1 MSNIQKAK
9 IHIRNINREDFE
21 KVASLSAKIYEEANG
36 ISIEM
41 LAGQFSRFP
50 EGQFVVEY
58 DKEIIGHCA
67 TFIVKEEIAFADHSY
82 SEITGG
88 GFASRHDDEGEYLY
102 GMEVV
107 VDSNYRGLRVGQR
120 LYNARKALCKELN
133 LKGIVFAGRMPNY
146 SKKRKKVKSP
156 EDYIQKVID
165 NKIKDPVIGFQL
177 KNGFKFIK
185 ILKEY
190 LVGDVDSGRN
200 AAFMIWENSNYSPKN
215 KQYSVQRGRVNNS
228 VRVVSVQFQVREVND
243 FAEFSSQIEY
253 FVDVASDYKAD
264 FVVFPEYVSIPLSS
278 IDKNKSSST
287 KNIEKLAN
295 LTQDYI
301 DFFQEMAISYNV
313 NIIGG
318 THPTKN
324 KDGKIINM
332 AYVFL
337 RDGSVHTQAKIHITP
352 SEKYWR
358 NIHSGDHVN
367 VIETD
372 CGTIGVLVCY
382 DSEFPE
388 LTRHLT
394 DQGMKILF
402 VPFCTDEKQGYNRVR
417 YCCQARAVENQIY
430 VVMSG
435 TVGNL
440 PNVANM
446 DVNYAE
452 SCILTP
458 CDFPFARDGI
468 ASTSIPNTEMVV
480 ISDLNIESLVSARNS
495 GTVQNLKDRRLDLYR
510 VEWKKRI
517 NKAKISNTK
526 VHL

>member
-1 MSNIQKAK
+1 MSKIKKAK
-9 IHIRNINREDFE
+9 INIRKVKRGDFDQI
-21 KVASLSAKIYEEANG
+21 AALSSKIYSEG
-36 ISIEM
+36 YGVSIEM
-41 LAGQFSRFP
+41 LTGQFNRFP
-50 EGQFVVEY
+50 EGQFVVEIG
-58 DKEIIGHCA
+58 KTIIGHCA
-67 TFIVKEEIAFADHSY
+67 TFIVEEELAFADHTY

-88 GFASRHDDEGEYLY
+88 GFASRHNEEGEYLY

-107 VDSNYRGLRVGQR
+107 VDPNYRGLRVGQR

-146 SKKRKKVKSP
+146 AKNKKKVKSP
-156 EDYIQKVID
+156 EDYVDQVID

-185 ILKEY
+185 VLKNY
-190 LVGDVDSGRN
+190 LLSDIESGKN
-200 AAFMIWENSNYSPKN
+200 AAFMVWENSSYSKEN
-215 KQYSVQRGRVNNS
+215 TKYSVQRGRVNNS
-228 VRVVSVQFQVREVND
+228 VRVASVQFQVREVNN
-243 FAEFSSQIEY
+243 FNEFSDQIEY
-253 FVDVASDYKAD
+253 FVDVASDYKSD
-264 FVVFPEYVSIPLSS
+264 FIVFPEYVTIPLIS

-287 KNIEKLAN
+287 ENIEKLSK
-295 LTQDYI
+295 LTKNYVN
-301 DFFQEMAISYNV
+301 FFQEIAISYNI

-318 THPTKN
+318 THPTQTKE
-324 KDGKIINM
+324 GKIENL
-332 AYVFL
+332 AYIFL
-337 RDGSVHTQAKIHITP
+337 RDGSVHTQPKIHITP

-358 NIHSGDHVN
+358 NIHGGDSVQT
-367 VIETD
+367 IETD
-372 CGTIGVLVCY
+372 CGTIGVLICY

-388 LTRHLT
+388 LSRYLV

-417 YCCQARAVENQIY
+417 YCCQARAIENQVY

-446 DVNYAE
+446 DINYAE

-468 ASTSIPNTEMVV
+468 AATSIPNTETVV
-480 ISDLNIESLVSARNS
+480 ISDLNIESLTTSRIS
-495 GTVQNLKDRRLDLYR
+495 GTVQNLRDRRLDLYT
-510 VEWKKRI
+510 VEWKK
-517 NKAKISNTK
+517 
-526 VHL
+526 

>member
-1 MSNIQKAK
+1 MSKIEKAK
-9 IHIRNINREDFE
+9 ITLRNVKRSDFP
-21 KVASLSAKIYEEANG
+21 KISALSAKVYSKASCITV
-36 ISIEM
+36 EM
-41 LAGQFSRFP
+41 LTGQFNKFP
-50 EGQFVVEY
+50 QGQFVVES
-58 DKEIIGHCA
+58 KGKIIGHCA
-67 TFIVKEEIAFADHSY
+67 TFIIKEDVAFAKHTY

-88 GFASRHDDEGEYLY
+88 GFAAKHDEEGDYLY

-107 VDSNYRGLRVGQR
+107 VDEEHRGLRVGQR

-146 SKKRKKVKSP
+146 AKTFKKKKVKSP
-156 EDYIQKVID
+156 QDYIHQIID
-165 NKIKDPVIGFQL
+165 KKIKDPVIGFQL

-185 ILKEY
+185 ILKGY
-190 LVGDVDSGRN
+190 LQSDVESGQN
-200 AAFMIWENSNYSPKN
+200 AAFMIWENPNYSPKD
-215 KQYSVQRGRVNNS
+215 KKYSLQRGKINNLA
-228 VRVVSVQFQVREVND
+228 RVVSVQFQVREVKN
-243 FAEFSSQIEY
+243 FAEFCNQIEY

-264 FVVFPEYVSIPLSS
+264 FITFPEYVTIPLIS
-278 IDKNKSSST
+278 IDKNKSSSSVNSSA
-287 KNIEKLAN
+287 NIEKLAN
-295 LTQDYI
+295 LTKDYVN
-301 DFFQEMAISYNV
+301 FFQEMAISYNI

-318 THPTKN
+318 THPTRSE
-324 KDGKIINM
+324 DGKIENM

-337 RDGSVHTQAKIHITP
+337 RDGSIHTQSKIHITP

-358 NIHSGDHVN
+358 NIHGGNHVN
-367 VIETD
+367 TIETD
-372 CGTIGVLVCY
+372 CGTIGILVCY

-388 LTRHLT
+388 LSRHLT

-440 PNVANM
+440 PHVSNM

-468 ASTSIPNTEMVV
+468 AATSVPNTEMVV
-480 ISDLNIESLVSARNS
+480 ISDLDIASLTASRNS
-495 GTVQNLKDRRLDLYR
+495 GTVQNLKDRRLDLYGID
-510 VEWKKRI
+510 WK
-517 NKAKISNTK
+517 NKEIPKF
-526 VHL
+526 

>member
-1 MSNIQKAK
+1 MNKIKKAK
-9 IHIRNINREDFE
+9 INIRNVTREDLTRI
-21 KVASLSAKIYEEANG
+21 VSLSSKTYSDSIST
-36 ISIEM
+36 SIEM
-41 LAGQFSRFP
+41 LTGQFNRFP
-50 EGQFVVEY
+50 EGQFVVEAD
-58 DKEIIGHCA
+58 DKIVGHCA
-67 TFIVKEEIAFADHSY
+67 TFIVREELAFADHTY

-88 GFASRHDDEGEYLY
+88 GFASKHDEDGDYLY
-102 GMEVV
+102 GMEIV
-107 VDSNYRGLRVGQR
+107 VDEEYRGLKIGQR
-120 LYNARKALCKELN
+120 LYNSRKALCKELN

-146 SKKRKKVKSP
+146 AKKQKQVKSP
-156 EDYIQKVID
+156 EHYIELVIE

-185 ILKEY
+185 ILKNY
-190 LVGDVDSGRN
+190 MLGDVESGKN
-200 AAFMIWENSNYSPKN
+200 AAFMIWENPDYSPKN
-215 KQYSVQRGRVNNS
+215 EKYSVQRGKLNNS
-228 VRVVSVQFQVREVND
+228 VRVLSVQFQVREVDNFIA
-243 FAEFSSQIEY
+243 FAKQIEY
-253 FVDVASDYKAD
+253 FVDVAADYKAD
-264 FVVFPEYVSIPLSS
+264 FITFPEYVTLPLIS

-287 KNIEKLAN
+287 KNIETLAN
-295 LTQDYI
+295 FTKEYV
-301 DFFQEMAISYNV
+301 DFFQKMAISYNI

-318 THPTKN
+318 THPTRT
-324 KDGKIINM
+324 DEGKIENA

-358 NIHSGDHVN
+358 NISGGN
-367 VIETD
+367 NLSTIETD

-382 DSEFPE
+382 DAEFPE
-388 LTRHLT
+388 LSRHLT

-440 PNVANM
+440 PNVDNM
-446 DVNYAE
+446 DVNYSE

-468 ASTSIPNTEMVV
+468 AATSIPNTEMVV
-480 ISDLNIESLVSARNS
+480 ISDLNIKSLVASRNS

-510 VEWKKRI
+510 VHFE
-517 NKAKISNTK
+517 S
-526 VHL
+526 

>member
-9 IHIRNINREDFE
+9 VVIRKAKRSDFPHI
-21 KVASLSAKIYEEANG
+21 ALLSSKIYSKATS
-36 ISIEM
+36 ISVEM
-41 LAGQFSRFP
+41 LTGQFNRFP

-58 DKEIIGHCA
+58 DGEIIGHCA
-67 TFIVKEEIAFADHSY
+67 TFIVKEELAFADHSY

-107 VDSNYRGLRVGQR
+107 VDSSYRGLRIGQR

-146 SKKRKKVKSP
+146 FKKAKKVKTP
-156 EDYIQKVID
+156 EEYVQNVID
-165 NKIKDPVIGFQL
+165 KKIKDPVIGFQL
-177 KNGFKFIK
+177 KNGFKFVK
-185 ILKEY
+185 VLKNY
-190 LVGDVDSGRN
+190 LISDIESGGN
-200 AAFMIWENSNYSPKN
+200 AAFMIWENSNYISKD
-215 KQYSVQRGRVNNS
+215 KKYSIQRGRANNS
-228 VRVVSVQFQVREVND
+228 VRVVSVQFQVREVNNFD
-243 FAEFSSQIEY
+243 EFAHQVEY

-264 FVVFPEYVSIPLSS
+264 FITFPEYVTIPLIS
-278 IDKNKSSST
+278 IDKNNSSST
-287 KNIEKLAN
+287 KNIDN
-295 LTQDYI
+295 LTKFTEEYI
-301 DFFQEMAISYNV
+301 NFFQKMAISYNI

-324 KDGKIINM
+324 EEGIIENT

-352 SEKYWR
+352 TEKYWR
-358 NIHSGDHVN
+358 NIHGGDSVN
-367 VIETD
+367 TIETD
-372 CGTIGVLVCY
+372 CGTIGVVICY
-382 DSEFPE
+382 DAEFPE
-388 LTRHLT
+388 LPRHLT

-417 YCCQARAVENQIY
+417 YCCQARAIENQIY

-440 PNVANM
+440 PKVDNM

-468 ASTSIPNTEMVV
+468 AATSVPNTEMVV
-480 ISDLNIESLVSARNS
+480 ISDLNIESLITSRNS

-510 VEWKKRI
+510 LDWKKELPVL
-517 NKAKISNTK
+517 KKKKVAKVK
-526 VHL
+526 

>member
-1 MSNIQKAK
+1 MSNIQKSQINIRAVRREDLAK
-9 IHIRNINREDFE
+9 IVLLSSKTYE
-21 KVASLSAKIYEEANG
+21 ASITT
-36 ISIEM
+36 SIEA
-41 LAGQFSRFP
+41 LTGQFNRFP
-50 EGQFVVEY
+50 EGQFVVEAG
-58 DKEIIGHCA
+58 DRIIGHCA
-67 TFIVKEEIAFADHSY
+67 TFIVKEELAFEDHTY

-88 GFASRHDDEGEYLY
+88 GFASRHDEEGEYLY

-107 VDSNYRGLRVGQR
+107 VDEEYRGLRVGQR

-146 SKKRKKVKSP
+146 AKKAKKVKSP
-156 EDYIQKVID
+156 KDYIQQVID

-177 KNGFKFIK
+177 RNGFKFIK
-185 ILKEY
+185 ILKNY
-190 LVGDVDSGRN
+190 LINDIESGKN
-200 AAFMIWENSNYSPKN
+200 AAFMLWENPSYHAEDK
-215 KQYSVQRGRVNNS
+215 KYSVQRGKLNNS
-228 VRVVSVQFQVREVND
+228 VRVVSVQFQVREVSSFTE
-243 FAEFSSQIEY
+243 FADQIEY

-264 FVVFPEYVSIPLSS
+264 FIAFPEYVSIPLIS
-278 IDKNKSSST
+278 INNNKSSSP

-295 LTQDYI
+295 FTQEYVN
-301 DFFQEMAISYNV
+301 FFQKMAISYNI

-318 THPTKN
+318 THPTKT
-324 KDGKIINM
+324 DEGKIENT

-358 NIHSGDHVN
+358 NIHGGNN
-367 VIETD
+367 VHTIETD

-388 LTRHLT
+388 LSRHLT

-402 VPFCTDEKQGYNRVR
+402 VPFCTDEKQSYNRVR

-440 PNVANM
+440 PNVSNM
-446 DVNYAE
+446 DINYAE

-468 ASTSIPNTEMVV
+468 AATSVPNTEMVV
-480 ISDLNIESLVSARNS
+480 ISDLNIASLEASRKS

-510 VEWKKRI
+510 VHWRK
-517 NKAKISNTK
+517 N
-526 VHL
+526 

>member
-1 MSNIQKAK
+1 MNNTKKNNIKKAK
-9 IHIRNINREDFE
+9 ITIRKVKKEDFS
-21 KVASLSAKIYEEANG
+21 KIASLSSKTYDKING
-36 ISIEM
+36 VSTDM
-41 LAGQFSRFP
+41 LRGQFNRFP
-50 EGQFVVEY
+50 EGQFVVE
-58 DKEIIGHCA
+58 DAGNIIGHCA
-67 TFIVKEEIAFADHSY
+67 TFIVKEELAFENHTY

-107 VDSNYRGLRVGQR
+107 VDQDHRGLRIGQR

-146 SKKRKKVKSP
+146 SKRKNKVKSP
-156 EDYIQKVID
+156 EDYIQQVIEK
-165 NKIKDPVIGFQL
+165 KIKDPVVGFQL

-185 ILKEY
+185 IIENY
-190 LVGDVDSGRN
+190 LPDDLESGKN
-200 AAFMIWENSNYSPKN
+200 AAFMIWENHDYSPKN
-215 KQYSVQRGRVNNS
+215 SKYSVQRGRINNS
-228 VRVVSVQFQVREVND
+228 VRVVSVQFQMREVTS
-243 FAEFSSQIEY
+243 FSEFSDQIEY

-264 FVVFPEYVSIPLSS
+264 FIAFPEYVTIPLIS
-278 IDKNKSSST
+278 INKNKSSST
-287 KNIEKLAN
+287 ENIENLAKITN
-295 LTQDYI
+295 DYVN
-301 DFFQEMAISYNV
+301 FFQEMAISYNI

-318 THPTKN
+318 THPTNN
-324 KDGKIINM
+324 KKGEIENT

-337 RDGSVHTQAKIHITP
+337 RDGSVHTQSKIHITP

-358 NIHSGDHVN
+358 NIHGGNN
-367 VIETD
+367 VSTIETD
-372 CGTIGVLVCY
+372 CGPIGVLVCY

-388 LTRHLT
+388 LSRHLT

-417 YCCQARAVENQIY
+417 YCCQARAIENQIY

-440 PNVANM
+440 PNVSNM
-446 DVNYAE
+446 DISYAE

-468 ASTSIPNTEMVV
+468 AATSVPNTEMVV
-480 ISDLNIESLVSARNS
+480 ISDLNIETLTASRNS

-510 VEWKKRI
+510 VSWRKK
-517 NKAKISNTK
+517 
-526 VHL
+526 

>member
-1 MSNIQKAK
+1 MSKMNNIKKAQIK
-9 IHIRNINREDFE
+9 IRNVKRSDLPKIV
-21 KVASLSAKIYEEANG
+21 KLSSKTYASS
-36 ISIEM
+36 ISCSLEM
-41 LAGQFSRFP
+41 LTGQFNRFP
-50 EGQFVVEY
+50 EGQFVVE
-58 DKEIIGHCA
+58 DDGQIIGHCA
-67 TFIVKEEIAFADHSY
+67 TFIVKEELAFADHDY
-82 SEITGG
+82 TGITGG
-88 GFASRHDDEGEYLY
+88 GFASRHDEEGEYLY

-107 VDSNYRGLRVGQR
+107 VDAEYRGLKVGQR
-120 LYNARKALCKELN
+120 LYNSRKALCKELN

-146 SKKRKKVKSP
+146 AKRKKKVTSP
-156 EDYIQKVID
+156 ENYIEQVIE

-177 KNGFKFIK
+177 KNGFKFVK
-185 ILKEY
+185 ILKNY
-190 LVGDVDSGRN
+190 LKDDVESGKN
-200 AAFMIWENSNYSPKN
+200 AAFMIWENEDYSPDNTK
-215 KQYSVQRGRVNNS
+215 YSVQRGRLNNS
-228 VRVVSVQFQVREVND
+228 VRVVSVQFQVREVDN
-243 FAEFSSQIEY
+243 FEGFTQQIEY

-264 FVVFPEYVSIPLSS
+264 FVTFPEYVTIPLIS

-287 KNIEKLAN
+287 QNIETLAN
-295 LTQDYI
+295 LTKDYV
-301 DFFQEMAISYNV
+301 DFFQKMAISYNI

-318 THPTKN
+318 THPTRME
-324 KDGKIINM
+324 DGTIENT

-358 NIHSGDHVN
+358 NIRGGDNVN
-367 VIETD
+367 TIETD

-388 LTRHLT
+388 LSRHLT

-417 YCCQARAVENQIY
+417 YCSQARAIENQIY

-440 PNVANM
+440 PKVDNM

-468 ASTSIPNTEMVV
+468 AATSVPNTEMVV
-480 ISDLNIESLVSARNS
+480 ISDLNIQALVASRTS

-510 VEWKKRI
+510 VDWRK
-517 NKAKISNTK
+517 
-526 VHL
+526 